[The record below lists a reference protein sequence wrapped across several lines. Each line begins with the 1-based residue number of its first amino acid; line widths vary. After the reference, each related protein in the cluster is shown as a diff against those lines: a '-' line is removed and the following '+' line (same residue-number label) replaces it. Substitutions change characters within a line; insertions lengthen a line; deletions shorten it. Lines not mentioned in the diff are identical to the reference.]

1 MNCLN
6 FGTLILAFEYNMGS
20 RGLDGSPLL
29 LIYGFHV
36 TEHLRAVAD
45 QKRVLY
51 WSRWKYYW
59 NQIKSVH
66 NDFEVTLDYR
76 KYETKHSALRFWSQI

>member
-1 MNCLN
+1 
-6 FGTLILAFEYNMGS
+6 MGS
-20 RGLDGSPLL
+20 SGLDGSPL

-76 KYETKHSALRFWSQI
+76 SMKLSIQLLDSEVKSSPMLCGGKSRENL

>member
-20 RGLDGSPLL
+20 SGLDGSPL

-51 WSRWKYYW
+51 WSAAQSMEILLEP
-59 NQIKSVH
+59 NQIR
-66 NDFEVTLDYR
+66 T
-76 KYETKHSALRFWSQI
+76 Q